1 MPWHNIKNEA
11 KISAIVGHLTS
22 RQKKIKIFVNGE
34 KGVFKSKIRRVDRI
48 LSDKGEKAQIVI
60 EGLEPKEGNVLIRSA
75 SEVRMEFIVKKRF
88 CRCKMAYLRPVH
100 DGADFLFL
108 LSFPDTVQVH
118 EERLENRV
126 EFEMLEPVSAKITL
140 GKQSGTKKSYDLP
153 VVNYSRHGLGLLVTQ
168 KESEVLEE
176 LKVGDRIR
184 EMVLYAPWAVTRVD
198 AKVVDKTELQD
209 GDQRWCVILG
219 VKSRD
224 LIANRETGKR

>member
-1 MPWHNIKNEA
+1 MPWHIIKNEA
-11 KISAIVGHLTS
+11 KISAIVRHLTS
-22 RQKKIKIFVNGE
+22 RQRKIKIFLDGE

-60 EGLEPKEGNVLIRSA
+60 EGLEPKEGNGLIRST

-88 CRCKMAYLRPVH
+88 CRCKMTYLGPVR
-100 DGADFLFL
+100 DGVDFFFL
-108 LSFPDTVQVH
+108 LSFPDTVQTH

-126 EFEMLEPVSAKITL
+126 DFEMLEPVSAKITL
-140 GKQSGTKKSYDLP
+140 GKQSGAKKSYDLA

-168 KESEVLEE
+168 EKSDLLEG
-176 LKVGDRIR
+176 LNVGDRIR

-198 AKVVDKTELQD
+198 ARVVHKTELQD
-209 GDQRWCVILG
+209 GDQRGCVILG

-224 LIANRETGKR
+224 LIANRETSKR